1 MRFSLIFSI
10 AFLLCVQIVA
20 PAWGEQL
27 KCTPCSHA
35 FGKVEIGSAK
45 FFKIILTNSSKKSL
59 RIDSKSKRGSEFFFG
74 HFPLPITLGP
84 GESVELPI
92 TFRPST
98 GGHTT
103 GAFRLDSTAPDSPLT
118 MWVAGTGVSGPKLT
132 VSPSTVDFGNVSIGS
147 SATVSV
153 KLGASEGEVTVSSD
167 ELTSSEFTLQGLV
180 FPVTIPSGTTIQAKV
195 RFTPNQSGTAQGEL
209 KFMGDAINSPTV
221 EQMIGTGVKPNFHS
235 VDLSWQ
241 DGDKSIV
248 GYNVYRGTRSG
259 GPYKKINS
267 ALNSS
272 TNYTDP
278 NVDLGHAYYYVT
290 TAVNS
295 AGQESAYSNQT
306 KAVIPKK

>member
-1 MRFSLIFSI
+1 MRFSLIL
-10 AFLLCVQIVA
+10 AIVLPFCFQMPE
-20 PAWGEQL
+20 PAWAEQL
-27 KCTPCSHA
+27 RCAPCSYA
-35 FGKVEIGSAK
+35 FGKIEIGSTAH
-45 FFKIILTNSSKKSL
+45 FTIILTNISKKSL
-59 RIDSKSKRGSEFFFG
+59 RIDSKSKRGGEFSFG
-74 HFPLPITLGP
+74 YFPVPVTLGS
-84 GESVELPI
+84 GESIELPI
-92 TFRPST
+92 TFRPTTS
-98 GGHTT
+98 GRAT
-103 GAFRLDSTAPDSPLT
+103 GAFRLDSTAPDSPLH

-147 SATVSV
+147 SATVSL
-153 KLGASEGEVTVSSD
+153 KLGASEGKVTISSD
-167 ELTSSEFTLQGLV
+167 ELTSSEFTLQGLL

-209 KFMGDAINSPTV
+209 KFMGNAINSPTV
-221 EQMIGTGVKPNFHS
+221 EQMVGTGVKPNSHS

-278 NVDLGHAYYYVT
+278 NVDLGHTYFYVT

-306 KAVIPKK
+306 KAIIPKK